1 MNNEEENRL
10 KGLQKSKLQE
20 DKISK
25 GRIGTGKV
33 NQ

>member
-20 DKISK
+20 DKIQRVEQELEK
-25 GRIGTGKV
+25 
-33 NQ
+33 